1 MLIFL
6 ATQCLMKAVSFGT
19 SDDTLGKLLETYE
32 FLIKTVLMK
41 NESKLPRALS
51 VLDTALQ
58 SYPIV
63 VTLHS
68 LRANVLT
75 RMGRLSEALVALET
89 AARATKIVPI
99 VYFNFGLVYGE
110 QGDVRRAEEAF
121 RSAVAT
127 KPDYLE
133 AVMELGRLRYWNGI
147 GDKLEAENM

>member
-1 MLIFL
+1 MISLS
-6 ATQCLMKAVSFGT
+6 QNLMKAISFGT

-32 FLIKTVLMK
+32 FLIKTVFMK

-51 VLDTALQ
+51 VIDEALQ
-58 SYPIV
+58 QYPVV

-75 RMGRLSEALVALET
+75 RLGRFPEALSALET
-89 AARATKIVPI
+89 AARASRVMPI

-110 QGDVRRAEEAF
+110 QGEVGKADEAF
-121 RSAVAT
+121 RNAVHGR
-127 KPDYLE
+127 PDYYE

-147 GDKLEAENM
+147 GDKMEAENM